1 MLGKRSRPVQK
12 TPSKLHLN
20 PDYPSDSADHSE
32 EKSSRFFNTPRI
44 FIGFTSPKGASDLEG
59 VRSPTSPLDIKTFS
73 GVGISYWYE
82 KQVRSPRSGLEG
94 LQCVSPRP
102 WEKRDSEGIGLGIV
116 AALHSSSS
124 NSEVNNGGTTLN
136 SSRGLLLGS
145 QLKIVAGSNQ
155 NLFTAHNLLAS
166 PKGQIKS
173 PHTHL
178 NSVHAHLK
186 LSYTLSNSSNPPSGF
201 PLKQTEPIPIG
212 SIAKPS
218 SQTGMEHSESYTCV
232 TSHGPKS
239 STKRIYNHCSLE
251 SETVHSP
258 VRKLQ
263 DMWDVGSPPS
273 SPPICANVPGLPPA
287 DFLSACYLCKRHLS
301 HGKDIYMYRG
311 DKAFCSVECRY
322 QQILMDERN
331 ETFPATPPSPSIN
344 TSYCGRFFSNS
355 TAAAA

>member
-20 PDYPSDSADHSE
+20 PDYPSDSSDHSE
-32 EKSSRFFNTPRI
+32 DKPKFFNTPRVL
-44 FIGFTSPKGASDLEG
+44 IGFSSQKGALDSEA

-73 GVGISYWYE
+73 GVGISYWFE

-102 WEKRDSEGIGLGIV
+102 WEKRDSEGVGLGIV
-116 AALHSSSS
+116 AALHNSSS
-124 NSEVNNGGTTLN
+124 NNEVNNGGPGPALTN
-136 SSRGLLLGS
+136 SRGLLLGS
-145 QLKIVAGSNQ
+145 QLKIVIGSNQ
-155 NLFTAHNLLAS
+155 NVAHKQLAS
-166 PKGQIKS
+166 PKAQIIS
-173 PHTHL
+173 PRPHL
-178 NSVHAHLK
+178 NSVHAPLK
-186 LSYTLSNSSNPPSGF
+186 LSNTQSNSSNPLSSF
-201 PLKQTEPIPIG
+201 PLKQTDPIPIVSHG
-212 SIAKPS
+212 KPS

-258 VRKLQ
+258 TRKRQ
-263 DMWDVGSPPS
+263 DLWDVGSPPS
-273 SPPICANVPGLPPA
+273 SPPTCANAPEFPQA

-301 HGKDIYMYRG
+301 TGKDIYMYRG
-311 DKAFCSVECRY
+311 DRAFCSVECRC
-322 QQILMDERN
+322 QQILMDERS
-331 ETFPATPPSPSIN
+331 ETFPASPPSSSN
-344 TSYCGRFFSNS
+344 DTSYCGRFFSNS

>member
-20 PDYPSDSADHSE
+20 PDYPSDSSE
-32 EKSSRFFNTPRI
+32 DKPKFFNTPRL
-44 FIGFTSPKGASDLEG
+44 FIGFSNPKGGLDSEA

-82 KQVRSPRSGLEG
+82 KQVVRSPREG

-116 AALHSSSS
+116 AALHNSGS
-124 NSEVNNGGTTLN
+124 NNEVNNGGPGPALTN
-136 SSRGLLLGS
+136 SRGLLLGS
-145 QLKIVAGSNQ
+145 QLKIVIGSNQ
-155 NLFTAHNLLAS
+155 NLLAS
-166 PKGQIKS
+166 PKAHQILS
-173 PHTHL
+173 PRPHL
-178 NSVHAHLK
+178 NSIHARLK
-186 LSYTLSNSSNPPSGF
+186 SSNNTQSNSSNPLPNF
-201 PLKQTEPIPIG
+201 PPKQTEPIPIESPG
-212 SIAKPS
+212 KPPL
-218 SQTGMEHSESYTCV
+218 MEHSESYTCV

-258 VRKLQ
+258 TRKREAL
-263 DMWDVGSPPS
+263 WDVGSPPS
-273 SPPICANVPGLPPA
+273 SPPKCNNAPGFLQD

-301 HGKDIYMYRG
+301 PGKDIYMYRG
-311 DKAFCSVECRY
+311 DRAFCSVECRC
-322 QQILMDERN
+322 QQILMDERS
-331 ETFPATPPSPSIN
+331 ETFPASPPCSSNEI
-344 TSYCGRFFSNS
+344 SFCGKFFSNS